1 MAKKEQTIEMMVIKL
16 NKLAK
21 MTING
26 QNAFSATNYNQTQ
39 TLNGFPTPTHGAGPD
54 GSGPIQNNEEVVC
67 DILTEII
74 STLFKIFC
82 RLLDQQEDLNERIAE
97 EKKQTAEMNSKSA
110 ANAAADV
117 M

>member
-1 MAKKEQTIEMMVIKL
+1 MMVMKL

-21 MTING
+21 MTIAG
-26 QNAFSATNYNQTQ
+26 PNAFSVTTNQ
-39 TLNGFPTPTHGAGPD
+39 LNGFTPNQGGAEPD

-82 RLLDQQEDLNERIAE
+82 RLLDQ
-97 EKKQTAEMNSKSA
+97 
-110 ANAAADV
+110 
-117 M
+117 

>member
-1 MAKKEQTIEMMVIKL
+1 MMVIKL

-21 MTING
+21 MTIAG
-26 QNAFSATNYNQTQ
+26 PNAFSVSSYNQH
-39 TLNGFPTPTHGAGPD
+39 NGFPNPNQGGEADGA
-54 GSGPIQNNEEVVC
+54 GPIQNNEEVVC

-97 EKKQTAEMNSKSA
+97 EKKQKTEMNSKSA

>member
-1 MAKKEQTIEMMVIKL
+1 MMVMKL

-21 MTING
+21 MTIAG
-26 QNAFSATNYNQTQ
+26 PNAFSVTTYNNQNQ
-39 TLNGFPTPTHGAGPD
+39 LNGFTPNQGGHESD

-97 EKKQTAEMNSKSA
+97 EKKEKAEMNSKSA